1 MNIGALVSLLIM
13 VMFLT
18 IGFLAWRGRDN
29 GPLGRAERDAKLV
42 EFVQNGTEQ
51 DLEWRLLQMQVRT
64 RELPLGKPSVID
76 NWVADCRA
84 CLLLEM
90 KLGIEPGKF
99 LTEKLDSAQREM
111 AFDSQNPQDVVPEA
125 IEGLRRG
132 QEILQFLQMELKSS
146 T

>member
-1 MNIGALVSLLIM
+1 MNIGALVSFLIII
-13 VMFLT
+13 VFL
-18 IGFLAWRGRDN
+18 IVGFLAWRGRDN
-29 GPLGRAERDAKLV
+29 GPLGIAERDAKLV
-42 EFVQNGTEQ
+42 EFVQSGTERE
-51 DLEWRLLQMQVRT
+51 LEWRLLQLQLST
-64 RELPLGKPSVID
+64 RELPRGKRSLID

-132 QEILQFLQMELKSS
+132 QEILQLLQMELKSS